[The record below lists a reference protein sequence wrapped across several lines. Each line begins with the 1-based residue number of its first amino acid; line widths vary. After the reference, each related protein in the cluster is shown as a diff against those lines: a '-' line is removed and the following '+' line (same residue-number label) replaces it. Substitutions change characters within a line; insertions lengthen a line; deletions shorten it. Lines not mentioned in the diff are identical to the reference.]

1 MVLFTLKATLVLNYQ
16 RSVDV
21 KILRKNINLVMQEIL
36 KMFMS
41 QISLKKLSY
50 IFEDLNMNKNL
61 TFVHFPGARDC
72 LTNLSELT
80 CNSNVQPEIFYQLS
94 QICHNIQSLNI
105 KFNNYANEAVLN
117 RLKDLISSQNNLKS
131 LSLAYYGET
140 NYWAEIIPSLKNHSD
155 TLIKL
160 NIKGED
166 NHWPLTFI
174 KDFKNL
180 KELDLSFNYINIFES
195 FGHLDDL
202 QHFIFPHLK
211 ILNINF
217 PTKVEDKV
225 KKFLENN
232 GKNLEELQISKNAS
246 LNLVI
251 IRYCPKLKSL
261 HTIIAFGLSL
271 KFIFKECKKL
281 ESIEILRRG
290 TYLSGKKLLEIV
302 AKHSPK
308 NFHEL
313 KLHDYYAELDS
324 EDLESFFIEWKNR
337 NPRKLLTLIF
347 EDICYKNDENND
359 NKNKK
364 NYGNEEVIE
373 KYEKLGVVNV
383 LKM

>member
-1 MVLFTLKATLVLNYQ
+1 
-16 RSVDV
+16 
-21 KILRKNINLVMQEIL
+21 MQEIL

-72 LTNLSELT
+72 LTNLLELT

-281 ESIEILRRG
+281 ESIEILRHG